1 MTVGTLALRSTISF
15 STKNTIGYLPPYL
28 LPVSLE
34 ASGGGASPACRIPL
48 IEFHVEFVPEAG
60 EAAGPPIVPAKFL
73 RFVRPRDNYA
83 IRLNSRRSP
92 LEGRRPRRLVAPP
105 DINHIETVVPVGTGA
120 PPRLATGETGRCPSN

>member
-34 ASGGGASPACRIPL
+34 ASRDGASPACRIPS
-48 IEFHVEFVPEAG
+48 IEFHVEFVPEA
-60 EAAGPPIVPAKFL
+60 AGPPIVPAKLL
-73 RFVRPRDNYA
+73 RFVRPPDNYA
-83 IRLNSRRSP
+83 IRLNSRRSY

-105 DINHIETVVPVGTGA
+105 DINHIETVVPVGTGLGA
-120 PPRLATGETGRCPSN
+120 RCYESR